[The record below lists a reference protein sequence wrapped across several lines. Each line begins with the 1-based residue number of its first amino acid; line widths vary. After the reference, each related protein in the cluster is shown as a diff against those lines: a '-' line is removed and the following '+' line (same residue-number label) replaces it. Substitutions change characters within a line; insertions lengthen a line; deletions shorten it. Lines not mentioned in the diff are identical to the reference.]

1 MKKSFILLQASI
13 IVLML
18 TFISF
23 KASAQSGPS
32 TPGLYSPPP
41 AAAAD
46 QIVCSGVGISIKA
59 PLDATSTYVWRKQTS
74 SGWVVVKGPGT
85 AGDNVYTE
93 TPTATAGYYTYTVEQ
108 INSNGCSDISLPFNI
123 YVLPLI
129 TPSITGEASYC
140 ANQLQQPVL
149 SINGL
154 VNGYTYNYQWTKN
167 GVDITTNGTSATYTV
182 TDATVGSNAYAVKVT
197 FALGA
202 SSATP
207 CSYPSP
213 AKTVQVYAVPTKP
226 VITIN

>member
-1 MKKSFILLQASI
+1 MKKSFTLLQASI
-13 IVLML
+13 IILML
-18 TFISF
+18 TFISL

-59 PLDATSTYVWRKQTS
+59 PLDPNSTYVWRKQTS
-74 SGWVVVKGPGT
+74 SGWVVVKGPGL
-85 AGDNVYTE
+85 AGDNLYTE

-108 INSNGCSDISLPFNI
+108 ININNCSDISLPFNI

-140 ANQLQQPVL
+140 ANQLLQPIL
-149 SINGL
+149 TINGL

-167 GVDITTNGTSATYTV
+167 GVDIPSATFNTYTV

-207 CSYPSP
+207 CAYTAP
-213 AKTVQVYAVPTKP
+213 AKTVAVYAVPAKP